1 MRPKVEEMAMLVIAE
16 GGSTW
21 RPSEKNPPRHLLTT
35 PAICAGAGSLLDAE
49 TGKL

>member
-21 RPSEKNPPRHLLTT
+21 RPSEKTVPSKTSIDNTCNMCWGWKPLG
-35 PAICAGAGSLLDAE
+35 C
-49 TGKL
+49 

>member
-16 GGSTW
+16 GGSTC
-21 RPSEKNPPRHLLTT
+21 RPSEKNPRYLLTT